1 MKMKATR
8 QYYQNGNASISID
21 VDGTRIIQYPSG
33 EKLTLEYPLN
43 IDIRLSN
50 RCPLGFNP
58 KTGKA
63 VCTFCHESARTDGV
77 VGDIERLKNILDTQL
92 PKDFAIELAVGVN
105 EMLPEI
111 ADFFAWATKRGF
123 IINATV
129 NQLTVSSNRQSTQ
142 YVTQLIQNGNIKGLG
157 LSFRNVD
164 TFTKVP
170 KEIIEYGN
178 TVVHVIAGID
188 DIEEVKK
195 LAKMGVKKV
204 LVLGEKEF
212 GFNVDLFHN
221 AERIQN
227 RKLWLWK
234 IHELFKLFDV
244 VSFDNLALEQLK
256 VKRFFLDEKEW
267 NTTYQGEHS
276 FYINAVDGY
285 FAPSSR
291 SYYKVG
297 FDKATI
303 QSFFKEVIEHDFGSA
318 LKESQS
324 SLDFADS
331 IAHNKD
337 KAVAVKNKVFML
349 SIA

>member
-1 MKMKATR
+1 MKATR

-58 KTGKA
+58 KTSKA

-142 YVTQLIQNGNIKGLG
+142 YVTQLIQDGNIKGLG

-212 GFNVDLFHN
+212 GFNVDSFHN
-221 AERIQN
+221 TERIQN
-227 RKLWLWK
+227 RKIWLWK

-303 QSFFKEVIEHDFGSA
+303 QSFFKEVIEHDCEAGSA

-337 KAVAVKNKVFML
+337 KAVAVKNKVFIL
-349 SIA
+349 SVA

>member
-1 MKMKATR
+1 MKT
-8 QYYQNGNASISID
+8 YQNGNATISID
-21 VDGTRIIQYPSG
+21 TDGTRIIQFPSD
-33 EKLTLEYPLN
+33 EKLNLEYPLN

-63 VCTFCHESARTDGV
+63 VCTFCHESARTDGI

-111 ADFFAWATKRGF
+111 ADFFAWATQRGF

-142 YVTQLIQNGNIKGLG
+142 YVTKLIQDGNIKGLG
-157 LSFRNVD
+157 LSFRNVE

-170 KEIIEYGN
+170 KEIIEYSN

-195 LAKMGVKKV
+195 LSGSSIGVKKV

-212 GFNVDLFHN
+212 GFNVDSFHN
-221 AERIQN
+221 SERIQN
-227 RKLWLWK
+227 RKIWLWK

-256 VKRFFLDEKEW
+256 VKRFFLDEKDWE
-267 NTTYQGEHS
+267 TTYQGEHS

-297 FDKATI
+297 FDKTTI
-303 QSFFKEVIEHDFGSA
+303 QDFFKNVIERNCEFSKT
-318 LKESQS
+318 LKESKS
-324 SLDFADS
+324 SLDYVDG
-331 IAHNKD
+331 KTG
-337 KAVAVKNKVFML
+337 KVFML
-349 SIA
+349 NVA

>member
-1 MKMKATR
+1 MKTQATTTPT
-8 QYYQNGNASISID
+8 QQCYKNGNATISID
-21 VDGTRIIQYPSG
+21 TDGTRIIEYPVN
-33 EKLTLEYPLN
+33 EQLKLEYPLN

-77 VGDIERLKNILDTQL
+77 VGDIERLKHILDTQL

-111 ADFFAWATKRGF
+111 ADFFAWATQRGF

-129 NQLTVSSNRQSTQ
+129 NQLTVSGSRQSTQ
-142 YVTQLIQNGNIKGLG
+142 YVTQLIQDGNIKGLG

-170 KEIIEYGN
+170 KEIIDYSN

-195 LAKMGVKKV
+195 LACLGVKKV

-212 GFNVDLFHN
+212 GFNVDSFHN
-221 AERIQN
+221 AERIHN
-227 RKLWLWK
+227 RKVWLWK
-234 IHELFKLFDV
+234 IHELFELFEV
-244 VSFDNLALEQLK
+244 VSFDNLALQQLK
-256 VKRFFLDEKEW
+256 VQRFFADKKDWE
-267 NTTYQGEHS
+267 TTYQGEHS

-303 QSFFKEVIEHDFGSA
+303 QSFFKEVIENEQHGAA
-318 LKESQS
+318 LKESES
-324 SLDFADS
+324 SFDFADRS
-331 IAHNKD
+331 N
-337 KAVAVKNKVFML
+337 VAKVFL
-349 SIA
+349 IAAEAA

>member
-1 MKMKATR
+1 MKTLC
-8 QYYQNGNASISID
+8 YQNGNATISID
-21 VDGTRIIQYPSG
+21 TDGTRIIEYPSN
-33 EKLTLEYPLN
+33 EKLKLEYPLN

-111 ADFFAWATKRGF
+111 ADFFAWATQCGF

-142 YVTQLIQNGNIKGLG
+142 YVTQLIQDGNIKGLG
-157 LSFRNVD
+157 LSFRNVE

-170 KEIIEYGN
+170 KKIIGYGN

-195 LAKMGVKKV
+195 LVELGVKKV

-212 GFNVDLFHN
+212 GFNVDTFHN

-227 RKLWLWK
+227 RKVWLWK
-234 IHELFKLFDV
+234 IHELFKLFYV

-267 NTTYQGEHS
+267 ETTYQGEHS

-303 QSFFKEVIEHDFGSA
+303 QSFFQEVIEHELGAA

-324 SLDFADS
+324 SLDFADG
-331 IAHNKD
+331 IAKSG
-337 KAVAVKNKVFML
+337 KNKVFML
-349 SIA
+349 NVA

>member
-1 MKMKATR
+1 MKTYK
-8 QYYQNGNASISID
+8 NGNATISID
-21 VDGTRIIQYPSG
+21 TDGTRIIQYPSN
-33 EKLTLEYPLN
+33 EKLKLEYPLN

-77 VGDIERLKNILDTQL
+77 VGDIERLKNILDNQL

-142 YVTQLIQNGNIKGLG
+142 YVTQLIQGLG

-170 KEIIEYGN
+170 KEIIKYGN

-195 LAKMGVKKV
+195 LATLGVKKV

-212 GFNVDLFHN
+212 GFNVNSFHN
-221 AERIQN
+221 TERIQN
-227 RKLWLWK
+227 RKVWLWK

-256 VKRFFLDEKEW
+256 VKRFFLDEKDW

-276 FYINAVDGY
+276 FYINVVDGY

-303 QSFFKEVIEHDFGSA
+303 QSFFKEVIEHDCEAGSA

-324 SLDFADS
+324 SLDFTDS

-349 SIA
+349 SVA

>member
-1 MKMKATR
+1 MKC
-8 QYYQNGNASISID
+8 YQNGNATISID
-21 VDGTRIIQYPSG
+21 TDGTRIIQYPSN
-33 EKLTLEYPLN
+33 EKLKLEYPLN

-77 VGDIERLKNILDTQL
+77 VGDIERLKHILDTQL

-111 ADFFAWATKRGF
+111 ADFFAWATQRGF

-142 YVTQLIQNGNIKGLG
+142 YVTKLIQDGNIKGLG

-170 KEIIEYGN
+170 KEIIDYSN

-195 LAKMGVKKV
+195 LATSAIGVKKV

-212 GFNVDLFHN
+212 GFNVDSFHN

-227 RKLWLWK
+227 RKIWLWK

-256 VKRFFLDEKEW
+256 IKRFFLDEKEW
-267 NTTYQGEHS
+267 ETTYQGEHS

-303 QSFFKEVIEHDFGSA
+303 QSFFKEVIEHEFSAA

-331 IAHNKD
+331 VA

-349 SIA
+349 NVA

>member
-1 MKMKATR
+1 MKI
-8 QYYQNGNASISID
+8 QHYQNGNATISID
-21 VDGTRIIQYPSG
+21 TDGTRIIQYPSN
-33 EKLTLEYPLN
+33 EQLKLEYPLN

-142 YVTQLIQNGNIKGLG
+142 YVTQLIQDSNIKGLG
-157 LSFRNVD
+157 LSFRNVE

-170 KEIIEYGN
+170 KEIIEYEN

-188 DIEEVKK
+188 NIEEVKK
-195 LAKMGVKKV
+195 LVELGVKKV

-212 GFNVDLFHN
+212 GFNVDSFHN
-221 AERIQN
+221 TERIQN
-227 RKLWLWK
+227 RKIWLWK

-267 NTTYQGEHS
+267 DTTYQGEHS

-303 QSFFKEVIEHDFGSA
+303 QSFFKEVIEHELGAA

-324 SLDFADS
+324 SLDFADG
-331 IAHNKD
+331 IAHS
-337 KAVAVKNKVFML
+337 KAKAGKNKVFML
-349 SIA
+349 NVA

>member
-1 MKMKATR
+1 MQTLR
-8 QYYQNGNASISID
+8 YQNGNATISID
-21 VDGTRIIQYPSG
+21 TDGTRVIQYPSN
-33 EKLTLEYPLN
+33 EQLKLEYPLN

-77 VGDIERLKNILDTQL
+77 VCDIERLKNILDTQL

-111 ADFFAWATKRGF
+111 ADFFAWATQRGF

-142 YVTQLIQNGNIKGLG
+142 YVTQLIQDGNIKGLG
-157 LSFRNVD
+157 LSFRNVE
-164 TFTKVP
+164 TFNKVP
-170 KEIIEYGN
+170 KEIIEYNN

-188 DIEEVKK
+188 NIEEVKK
-195 LAKMGVKKV
+195 LAGLGVKKM

-212 GFNVDLFHN
+212 GFNVDSFHN
-221 AERIQN
+221 VERIQN
-227 RKLWLWK
+227 RKIWLWK
-234 IHELFKLFDV
+234 INELFKLFDV

-256 VKRFFLDEKEW
+256 IKRFFLDEKDW

-297 FDKATI
+297 FDEATI
-303 QSFFKEVIEHDFGSA
+303 QSFFKEVIENNFGAA

-324 SLDFADS
+324 SLDYLN
-331 IAHNKD
+331 IENRND
-337 KAVAVKNKVFML
+337 KSVTQVGQNKVFML
-349 SIA
+349 NVI